1 MDKPTRDTFERL
13 IHAQQQNN
21 DRLSGDA
28 KSNADVFNRMVE
40 KFEEELNT
48 LLGYVTELEDRIAAL
63 EP

>member
-1 MDKPTRDTFERL
+1 MDKSTRDTFERL